1 MLLAVLIFLATLTL
15 VIWQPRGLGI
25 GWSALGGAGLALATG
40 VVQLGD
46 VPTVWGIV
54 WNATLTFVAVII
66 ISLVLDEA
74 GTFEWAALH
83 VARWGRGNGTML
95 FNLIVVLGAAI
106 ASVFANDGAAL
117 ILTPIVFQM
126 LLALKFRP
134 PAAFAFVIA
143 TGFIADT
150 TSLPLVVSNLVNIVS
165 ADFFGLTF
173 ARYALVMIPVSL
185 VSLGASLLV
194 LRLYFRKSIPAR
206 YDVSHLATP
215 ASAIHDTL
223 TFRAGWVVL
232 AVLLLGYFAADPLG
246 VPIAAVAG
254 VCATAIVAVAA
265 RRPALVFAGRTTATG
280 LAPSRL
286 GKAVAASA
294 SASSSASSE
303 EPAVEHAGTRVAV
316 QDRPDGSGSAAGAPG
331 PGDGPATGARGPIA
345 VGPVLR
351 SAPWQ
356 VVLFSLGMYLVV
368 YGLGNQGLTD
378 RLGGVFASFADH
390 GSLAA
395 AGGTGFLVAG
405 MSSLMNNMPTVL
417 VAALGI
423 DAAGASGI
431 THELMV
437 YANVIGADL
446 GPKITPIGSLATLL
460 WLHVLDRK
468 GMHIS
473 WGTYFRIGITLTIP
487 VLAIT
492 LLGLVAW
499 LTLIGA

>member
-1 MLLAVLIFLATLTL
+1 MLLALIIFVGTLTL
-15 VIWQPRGLGI
+15 VIWQPKGLGI
-25 GWSALGGAGLALATG
+25 GWSALGGAAVALATG
-40 VVQLGD
+40 VVHLGD

-83 VARWGRGNGTML
+83 VARWGRGNGRAL

-106 ASVFANDGAAL
+106 AAVFANDGAAL

-134 PAAFAFVIA
+134 VAAFAFVMA
-143 TGFIADT
+143 TGFVADT

-165 ADFFGLTF
+165 ADFFGLSF

-185 VSLGASLLV
+185 VSLAASLLV
-194 LRLYFRKSIPAR
+194 LRLFFRRSIPAR
-206 YDVSHLATP
+206 YEVADLALPADV
-215 ASAIHDTL
+215 IHDRL

-232 AVLLLGYFAADPLG
+232 AVLLVGYFAANPIG
-246 VPIAAVAG
+246 VPIAAVAAL
-254 VCATAIVAVAA
+254 CAAAIVLIAA
-265 RRPALVFAGRTTATG
+265 RRPAWAFASTSPTG
-280 LAPSRL
+280 LATTAGGPDDV
-286 GKAVAASA
+286 GD
-294 SASSSASSE
+294 
-303 EPAVEHAGTRVAV
+303 EPDGPTGHVAV
-316 QDRPDGSGSAAGAPG
+316 HECPDVTGPLLALAAPHPHG
-331 PGDGPATGARGPIA
+331 TIR
-345 VGPVLR
+345 VGNVLR

-368 YGLGNQGLTD
+368 FGLRNQGLTD
-378 RLGGVFASFADH
+378 TLGQVFASFGGH

-405 MSSLMNNMPTVL
+405 MSSVMNNMPTVL

-423 DAAGASGI
+423 DAANATGI
-431 THELMV
+431 IHELMV
-437 YANVIGADL
+437 YANIIGADL

-473 WGTYFRIGITLTIP
+473 WGTYFRIGIVLTIP
-487 VLAIT
+487 VLAVT

-499 LTLIGA
+499 LTIIGV